1 MKQVNSF
8 DYALAWVTFISGICI
23 SGVAVYYSVA
33 GLMTIFAAAAVPI
46 MIMGVFLES
55 SKLVATIWLKRYWSI
70 APNTIKIYL
79 TSAVVILMMIT
90 SMGIFGYLSKA
101 HSDQAVPA
109 SDISAK
115 VEYFDTQINT
125 NKENIESA
133 KKALSQLDRAVDE
146 TMARND
152 SAQGAINSIYIRRS
166 QAKERAALNEQIQTA
181 QANIAK
187 LNTEKAPVAS
197 QLRTIEAEVGP
208 IKYIAATLYGDNVD
222 SSILE
227 KSVRAIIILIVIV
240 FDPLAVVLLLASQ
253 YSFQYIRDSKKEE
266 LEVLKEVVKDAPDV
280 VVPPVSVTV
289 PVEEPKVEV
298 KHETTSVVDEVST
311 EEVVDIGVHHEL
323 KLQDTVETFSKLGPE
338 DTSHESP
345 VLTRDENGWYIG
357 FTDNEQPLAKKKFTQ
372 KGSRVKSS

>member
-1 MKQVNSF
+1 MKEINSF

-146 TMARND
+146 TMTRND

-181 QANIAK
+181 QANIVK
-187 LNTEKAPVAS
+187 LNTEKAPIAS

-253 YSFQYIRDSKKEE
+253 YSFQYIRESSKTE
-266 LEVLKEVVKDAPDV
+266 LETLNEVSLKSSGEPDTKESSPDVETATVKDVGKTSDE
-280 VVPPVSVTV
+280 TV
-289 PVEEPKVEV
+289 D
-298 KHETTSVVDEVST
+298 TAT
-311 EEVVDIGVHHEL
+311 HHEL
-323 KLQDTVETFSKLGPE
+323 KFNDSVTTTSKLGPE
-338 DTSHESP
+338 DTTHESP
-345 VLTRDENGWYIG
+345 VLTRDDNGWYIG
-357 FTDNEQPLAKKKFTQ
+357 FTDKDQPLAKKKFTQ
-372 KGSRVKSS
+372 KGSRVKK

>member
-266 LEVLKEVVKDAPDV
+266 LEVLKEVVKDAPGFV
-280 VVPPVSVTV
+280 EPPVSVNA
-289 PVEEPKVEV
+289 PMEEPKVEV

-357 FTDNEQPLAKKKFTQ
+357 FTDTNQPLAKKKFIQ
-372 KGSRVKSS
+372 KGRRGKK